1 MWNQDG
7 GPSCHT
13 EHPAWGWRL
22 GSGLPASAALKEE
35 RKRQEGL
42 RHPVPPV
49 PTQQCDSRGEPAGP
63 PPPPKPP
70 PPPGP
75 PPGPGGAGPGT
86 RAQSQVRPQ
95 PRPGRHPLRGLL
107 HKGAHTRDR
116 V

>member
-42 RHPVPPV
+42 RHPIPPV
-49 PTQQCDSRGEPAGP
+49 PTQQRDSRGEPAAP
-63 PPPPKPP
+63 PSSRPLPPARPP
-70 PPPGP
+70 EGQ
-75 PPGPGGAGPGT
+75 GGVDLSP
-86 RAQSQVRPQ
+86 RSQSQVRPQ

>member
-42 RHPVPPV
+42 RHPIPPV
-49 PTQQCDSRGEPAGP
+49 PTQQRDSRGEPAAPPHHSRSHPQGP
-63 PPPPKPP
+63 QRDREVWPQS
-70 PPPGP
+70 
-75 PPGPGGAGPGT
+75 
-86 RAQSQVRPQ
+86 QSQVRPQ